1 MLVCLSSWER
11 EVGIMSE
18 VAVVTPFSASPC
30 LWCAL
35 CGTYCLLRMMGL
47 EESKAPL
54 EFSKQLLQPV
64 PVPERTSA
72 GTGSARIR
80 PALTIPVCPEL
91 ALGASH
97 LILRVQLQV

>member
-1 MLVCLSSWER
+1 MVVCLSSWER